1 MIFQIPDV
9 LTRAQIDEIIAA
21 INELEFHDGLRSASP
36 NLRNIKKNRE
46 ALGDPAARARLDE
59 MLQAA
64 LAKNSKF
71 EVVAVPFRVMPFIFS
86 SYVPGEFYGDHVDN
100 GVMGLKT
107 PQPARPDLSM
117 TVFLSDPK
125 DYDGGELVIET
136 DGNASSWKL
145 PPGHAVVYPSDTL
158 HHVAPVTRGERL
170 AAVTW
175 IQSCVRLTQH
185 RQILIDLSLALGW
198 MSQALPDGRANE
210 HPEFRRIEKVRHNLL
225 RLWSEV

>member
-1 MIFQIPDV
+1 MIFEIPEV

-21 INELEFHDGLRSASP
+21 INEMEFHDGLRTASP

-46 ALGDPAARARLDE
+46 ALSDSPTWARLDG

-64 LAKNSKF
+64 LAKNTMF

-100 GVMGLKT
+100 GVMGLNT
-107 PQPARPDLSM
+107 PEPARADLSM

-125 DYDGGELVIET
+125 DYDGGELVLDT
-136 DGNASSWKL
+136 DAKPSSWKL
-145 PPGHAVVYPSDTL
+145 PPGHAVVYPSYSV

-175 IQSCVRLTQH
+175 IQSCVRLMQH
-185 RQILIDLSLALGW
+185 RQVLIDLSLHLGW
-198 MSQALPDGRANE
+198 MSQALGGRPNE
-210 HPEFRRIEKVRHNLL
+210 HPEFRRIEKARHNLL
-225 RLWSEV
+225 RLWSDV